1 MTEKAPGGQTRVAIV
16 TGGFAGIGLSAA
28 AELARQG
35 VSVARGAR
43 TVVDAS
49 LSQLAEL
56 SSPVWGGE
64 LEVRDTE
71 SVRSFVLEVERQLG
85 PVDILVN
92 SAGIGTQQT
101 VSEHD
106 EQKWLDVIDT
116 NLNGCFRM
124 IKACMPGM
132 IERKWGRIVNVGS
145 TAARTAVPKY
155 AAYCASKSGLLG
167 LNRAVA
173 LEGAAH
179 GVTATVVS
187 PTWVQTEMMNKSFQ
201 AKAKEQGTSF
211 EEEIGA
217 LVSQSPQKRLV
228 QPQEIGTLIAFL
240 CREEAAGITMEDIQ
254 VNAAAWW

>member
-1 MTEKAPGGQTRVAIV
+1 MTEAASRKQKRAAIV

-28 AELARQG
+28 TELARQG
-35 VSVARGAR
+35 VSVALGAR

-49 LSQLAEL
+49 LRQLDEIGP
-56 SSPVWGGE
+56 PVWGGV
-64 LEVRDTE
+64 LDVRDTE
-71 SVRSFVLEVERQLG
+71 SVRAFVSEAEQQLG

-106 EQKWLDVIDT
+106 EEKWLDVIDT

-124 IKACMPGM
+124 VKACMPGM
-132 IERKWGRIVNVGS
+132 MARKWGRIVSVGS
-145 TAARTAVPKY
+145 TAARTAVSGH

-179 GVTATVVS
+179 GITATVVS
-187 PTWVQTEMMNKSFQ
+187 PTWVQTDMLNRSFQ
-201 AKAKEQGTSF
+201 AKAKEQGTSY
-211 EEEIGA
+211 EQEIAA
-217 LVSQSPQKRLV
+217 LISQSPQQRLV
-228 QPQEIGTLIAFL
+228 QPGEIGALIAFL
-240 CREEAAGITMEDIQ
+240 CRDAAAGITMEDIQ

>member
-1 MTEKAPGGQTRVAIV
+1 MAETASGVKTRVAIV
-16 TGGFAGIGLSAA
+16 TGGYSGIGLSAA

-35 VSVARGAR
+35 VSVAVGAR

-49 LSQLAEL
+49 LRELAEIGP
-56 SSPVWGGE
+56 PVWGGV
-64 LEVRDTE
+64 LDVRDTQ
-71 SVRSFVLEVERQLG
+71 SVRAFASEVEQQLG

-92 SAGIGTQQT
+92 SAGVGTQQT

-106 EQKWLDVIDT
+106 EEKWLDIIDT

-132 IERKWGRIVNVGS
+132 IERKWGRIVSVGS
-145 TAARTAVPKY
+145 TAARTAVPKH

-187 PTWVQTEMMNKSFQ
+187 PTWVQTDMLNKSFQ

-211 EEEIGA
+211 EQEIA
-217 LVSQSPQKRLV
+217 MLISQSPQQRLV
-228 QPQEIGTLIAFL
+228 QPGEIGALIAFL
-240 CREEAAGITMEDIQ
+240 CRDEAAGITMEDIQ

>member
-1 MTEKAPGGQTRVAIV
+1 MAETGSGVKPRVAIV

-28 AELARQG
+28 AELVRQG
-35 VSVARGAR
+35 VSVAVGAR
-43 TVVDAS
+43 TIADSS
-49 LSQLAEL
+49 LNQLAEL
-56 SSPVWGGE
+56 SLPVWGGE
-64 LEVRDTE
+64 LDVRDTE
-71 SVRSFVLEVERQLG
+71 SVRDFVSEAERQLG

-106 EQKWLDVIDT
+106 EQNWLDVIDT

-132 IERKWGRIVNVGS
+132 IERGWGRIVSVGS
-145 TAARTAVPKY
+145 TAARAAVPKY

-167 LNRAVA
+167 LNRVVA

-179 GVTATVVS
+179 GVTATIVS
-187 PTWVQTEMMNKSFQ
+187 PTWVQTDMMNKSFL

-211 EEEIGA
+211 EEEIAA
-217 LVSQSPQKRLV
+217 LVNESPQKRLV
-228 QPQEIGTLIAFL
+228 QPQEIGALIAFL

>member
-16 TGGFAGIGLSAA
+16 TGGFAGIGLSTA

-35 VSVARGAR
+35 VSVALGAR

-64 LEVRDTE
+64 LDVRDTE
-71 SVRSFVLEVERQLG
+71 SVRSFVLEVERHLG

-101 VSEHD
+101 VSEHN

-124 IKACMPGM
+124 IKACLPGM
-132 IERKWGRIVNVGS
+132 IERGWGRIVSIGS

-155 AAYCASKSGLLG
+155 AAYCASKSGLIG

-201 AKAKEQGTSF
+201 AKAKEQGASF
-211 EEEIGA
+211 EEEIVA

-228 QPQEIGTLIAFL
+228 QPQEIGALIAFL

>member
-1 MTEKAPGGQTRVAIV
+1 MTDKAFGGQTRVAIV

-35 VSVARGAR
+35 VSVALGAR

-64 LEVRDTE
+64 LDVRDTE

-132 IERKWGRIVNVGS
+132 IERKWGRIVSVGS

-201 AKAKEQGTSF
+201 AKAKEQGASF

>member
-1 MTEKAPGGQTRVAIV
+1 MTQKDSTIRKRVDIV
-16 TGGFAGIGLSAA
+16 TGGFAGIGLAAA

-35 VSVARGAR
+35 GSVAVGAR
-43 TVVDAS
+43 TVVDES
-49 LSQLAEL
+49 LRQLDEIGP
-56 SSPVWGGE
+56 PVWGGV
-64 LEVRDTE
+64 LDVRDTE
-71 SVRSFVLEVERQLG
+71 SVKAFVSQVERELG

-106 EQKWLDVIDT
+106 EAQWLDVIDT

-124 IKACMPGM
+124 INACMPGM
-132 IERKWGRIVNVGS
+132 VARNWGRIVSVGS
-145 TAARTAVPKY
+145 TAARTAVPGH

-187 PTWVQTEMMNKSFQ
+187 PTWVQTDMLNKSFQ

-211 EEEIGA
+211 EQEIATLISQSPQQRLVQPEEIGA
-217 LVSQSPQKRLV
+217 
-228 QPQEIGTLIAFL
+228 LIAFL
-240 CREEAAGITMEDIQ
+240 CRDEAAGITMEDIQ

>member
-1 MTEKAPGGQTRVAIV
+1 MAETASGGETRVAIV

-35 VSVARGAR
+35 VSVAVGAR
-43 TVVDAS
+43 TVVDES
-49 LSQLAEL
+49 LRELAEIGPPIWSGVL
-56 SSPVWGGE
+56 D
-64 LEVRDTE
+64 VRDTE
-71 SVRSFVLEVERQLG
+71 SVRAFASEVEQQLG

-92 SAGIGTQQT
+92 SAGIGTRQA

-106 EQKWLDVIDT
+106 EEKWLDIIDT

-132 IERKWGRIVNVGS
+132 MARKWGRIVSVGS

-187 PTWVQTEMMNKSFQ
+187 PTWVQTDMLNKSFQ
-201 AKAKEQGTSF
+201 LKAKEQGTSF
-211 EEEIGA
+211 EQEIA
-217 LVSQSPQKRLV
+217 MLISQSPQQRLV
-228 QPQEIGTLIAFL
+228 QPGEIGALIAFL

>member
-1 MTEKAPGGQTRVAIV
+1 METISTGVQTRVAIV

-35 VSVARGAR
+35 VSVALGAR

-56 SSPVWGGE
+56 SSPVWGGV
-64 LEVRDTE
+64 LDVRDTD
-71 SVRSFVLEVERQLG
+71 SVRGFVSEVERQLG

-101 VSEHD
+101 VSDHD
-106 EQKWLDVIDT
+106 EEKWLDVIDT

-132 IERKWGRIVNVGS
+132 IERKWGRIVSIGS

-179 GVTATVVS
+179 GVTAIVVS

-201 AKAKEQGTSF
+201 AKAKE
-211 EEEIGA
+211 
-217 LVSQSPQKRLV
+217 
-228 QPQEIGTLIAFL
+228 
-240 CREEAAGITMEDIQ
+240 
-254 VNAAAWW
+254 